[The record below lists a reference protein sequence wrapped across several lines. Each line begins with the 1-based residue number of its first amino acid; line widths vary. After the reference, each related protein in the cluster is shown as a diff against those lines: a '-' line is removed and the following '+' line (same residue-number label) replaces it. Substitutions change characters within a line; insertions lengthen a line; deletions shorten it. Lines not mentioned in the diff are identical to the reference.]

1 MQGVIDIEDLLN
13 WTYRV
18 QLADLILGLGVDL
31 WHAERAA
38 EGIEWHGHSADGVY
52 AVLQR
57 LRLGVRV
64 DGAGMRISAD
74 VDADAVIVHESVMK
88 LGSVLAT
95 IVIRYARTGGRP
107 SWHPDAQFRYTP
119 QWLDRP
125 RYHAGTGL
133 PRKRSFLVVRTI
145 ARDGRLVSSYCPI
158 IPVDH
163 PDEVDQ
169 RRLTYRLWFDGVSA
183 LSNYLS
189 TLTGLGFAAVS
200 LTARAQPWLDEG
212 KG

>member
-38 EGIEWHGHSADGVY
+38 EGIEWRGHSADGVY

-64 DGAGMRISAD
+64 DGSGMRMSAD

-95 IVIRYARTGGRP
+95 IVIRYARTGRRP
-107 SWHPDAQFRYTP
+107 GWHPDARFRYTP
-119 QWLDRP
+119 HWIDRP
-125 RYHAGTGL
+125 RYHEATGL
-133 PRKRSFLVVRTI
+133 PRKRSFLVVRTF
-145 ARDGRLVSSYCPI
+145 ARDRRLVSSYCPI
-158 IPVDH
+158 VPVDH

-200 LTARAQPWLDEG
+200 LKARAQPWLDED
-212 KG
+212 KC